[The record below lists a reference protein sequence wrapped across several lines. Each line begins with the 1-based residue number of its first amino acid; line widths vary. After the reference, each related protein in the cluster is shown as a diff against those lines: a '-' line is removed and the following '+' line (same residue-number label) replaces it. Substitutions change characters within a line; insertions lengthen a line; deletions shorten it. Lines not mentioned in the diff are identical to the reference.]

1 MPLGIA
7 MLLYLTCAFALAM
20 AGGIGLS
27 AMFAPA
33 ERPETQ
39 KQIIAKPP
47 AQNPATRATVQ
58 KEPEPKTAPA
68 PKAAASKPAGHEPVT
83 ETTGAARS
91 PTWIAPT
98 PSYNLPPPPA
108 AVSPTNTTRRRSG
121 GRCRGTAGAS
131 VLVRNGRH
139 RPPPRSASPARKS
152 ARTAIRFGR
161 RRSGAGPGSHP
172 GAGQRSLRHSLA
184 QASVASQ
191 PAPWGGGRVKRRIL
205 WAFFGTDGW
214 A

>member
-33 ERPETQ
+33 ERPEAQ

-108 AVSPTNTTRRRSG
+108 AQRAQQDAEKKKARQTKRKAPKQKQRPRHEPDDDDY
-121 GRCRGTAGAS
+121 GRATA
-131 VLVRNGRH
+131 
-139 RPPPRSASPARKS
+139 SAP
-152 ARTAIRFGR
+152 FGR
-161 RRSGAGPGSHP
+161 GPAYGYAERP
-172 GAGQRSLRHSLA
+172 RFFLF
-184 QASVASQ
+184 
-191 PAPWGGGRVKRRIL
+191 GGG
-205 WAFFGTDGW
+205 FN
-214 A
+214 